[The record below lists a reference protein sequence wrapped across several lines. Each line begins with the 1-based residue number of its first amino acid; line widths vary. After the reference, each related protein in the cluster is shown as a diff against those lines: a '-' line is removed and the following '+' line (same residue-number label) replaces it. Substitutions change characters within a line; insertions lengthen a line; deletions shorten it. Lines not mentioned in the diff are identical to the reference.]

1 MGGMLDLHWHMSTYP
16 RDNPPPGGALG
27 FDATRQRALLRPLGL
42 EALDKRGLVALFAAC
57 AGLALAWMLWLTARG
72 ERSGDPVLRAWHALG
87 RRYARFGL
95 ARAAHEPAL
104 AWAERIA
111 AARPRDAETL
121 RALSARFVEW
131 RYARRTDGGEDPR
144 SLIRDLRKFRPA
156 RSDRMGPSR

>member
-1 MGGMLDLHWHMSTYP
+1 MNREVLA
-16 RDNPPPGGALG
+16 AL
-27 FDATRQRALLRPLGL
+27 
-42 EALDKRGLVALFAAC
+42 
-57 AGLALAWMLWLTARG
+57 
-72 ERSGDPVLRAWHALG
+72 RSFWRTPKYTPLRAWHALG

-131 RYARRTDGGEDPR
+131 RYARRTDGECDPHP
-144 SLIRDLRKFRPA
+144 LIRDLRKFRPA
-156 RSDRMGPSR
+156 